1 MMMTARPVS
10 YNMLTTLEKIKTH
23 LLVYGI
29 TESLEIEEEAEE
41 MILTTLESDGI
52 ESVVIEDGALVIEF
66 KE

>member
-1 MMMTARPVS
+1 
-10 YNMLTTLEKIKTH
+10 MLTTLEKIKTH